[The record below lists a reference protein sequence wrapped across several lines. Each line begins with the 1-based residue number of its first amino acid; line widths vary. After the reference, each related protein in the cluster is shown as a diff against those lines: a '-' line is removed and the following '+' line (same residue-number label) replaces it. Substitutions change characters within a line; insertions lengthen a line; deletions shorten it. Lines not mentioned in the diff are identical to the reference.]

1 MTKVK
6 PLIAAALALGSVAMV
21 PAAGAQRWYDD
32 GGRYEHSYRDGYY
45 QGRGYERPAYYD
57 GYRQAGYYQGYDR
70 GYRGYDRGYR
80 RCSNGAGGTIVG
92 ALAGGLLGNVIAGRG
107 DHTLG
112 TVLGAGAGA
121 LAGRAVDRSNNPG
134 YCR

>member
-6 PLIAAALALGSVAMV
+6 PLIAAALALGSVAVV
-21 PAAGAQRWYDD
+21 PAASAQRYHGD
-32 GGRYEHSYRDGYY
+32 GGRYYEQSYRGGYA
-45 QGRGYERPAYYD
+45 QPAYYD
-57 GYRQAGYYQGYDR
+57 GYRQGGYYQQGYDR
-70 GYRGYDRGYR
+70 DYRGYDRNDDRGYH

-92 ALAGGLLGNVIAGRG
+92 ALAGGLLGNAIAGRG